1 MCRRW
6 SKSCAAA
13 AWSAICERA
22 PARPAC
28 VPFVHPPYRGATV
41 QAEIVTIGTE
51 LLLGE
56 IIDTNSAWIAQKLT
70 TIGLN
75 LYYTTTVGDNLQ
87 RITDILRHSLER
99 SQIVIATGGLGPT
112 VDDMTRQ
119 AVAAATGRELYLDE
133 SLVEEIR
140 CHFSRRGYTMTENNY
155 RQAYLPAGARIIHN
169 PVGTAPAF
177 AVEQGSHV
185 IICLPGVPFEMQ
197 YLMETEVL
205 GYLRE
210 HFGLT
215 GIIRSRTVR
224 TCGIGE
230 SAIDARIT
238 DLMNRSNPSVGT
250 RAHFGQ
256 TDVQVTAKAESEEEA
271 MALIAPVE
279 AELRQRL
286 GAFVFGIDQQTLA
299 DVVTDLLA
307 ERGLRLAVVET
318 VTQGELAQQLGN
330 ASQGKV
336 TLAGGMNLP
345 GPEAVQNTLGLAPGL
360 IEAHGY
366 PSQEVA
372 DAAALAARSAQGA
385 DLCLALIGPQDLATP
400 ESPAVYYSLALPG
413 GSTSTLLRGEP
424 RRGRTG
430 PSGRGWLINM
440 ALDMVRRHLAGFEQA

>member
-1 MCRRW
+1 MLFG
-6 SKSCAAA
+6 
-13 AWSAICERA
+13 E
-22 PARPAC
+22 
-28 VPFVHPPYRGATV
+28 FVESV
-41 QAEIVTIGTE
+41 AELAHE
-51 LLLGE
+51 
-56 IIDTNSAWIAQKLT
+56 
-70 TIGLN
+70 
-75 LYYTTTVGDNLQ
+75 
-87 RITDILRHSLER
+87 
-99 SQIVIATGGLGPT
+99 
-112 VDDMTRQ
+112 
-119 AVAAATGRELYLDE
+119 VAAGFNLAGNFGVVGCHREALGRL
-133 SLVEEIR
+133 
-140 CHFSRRGYTMTENNY
+140 
-155 RQAYLPAGARIIHN
+155 
-169 PVGTAPAF
+169 
-177 AVEQGSHV
+177 

-205 GYLRE
+205 GYLCE

-215 GIIRSRTVR
+215 GVIRSRTVR

-238 DLMNRSNPSVGT
+238 ELMNLSNPSVGT

-256 TDVQVTAKAESEEEA
+256 TDVQVTAKANSEEEA

-299 DVVTDLLA
+299 DVVTDQLA

-330 ASQGKV
+330 ASQGKT

-345 GPEAVQNTLGLAPGL
+345 GPEALQNTLGVSPEL
-360 IEAHGY
+360 IAAHGY

-372 DAAALAARSAQGA
+372 DAAALAARQAQGA
-385 DLCLALIGPQDLATP
+385 DLCLALIGPQDLSTP
-400 ESPAVYYSLALPG
+400 ESPAVYYSLALPDG
-413 GSTSTLLRGEP
+413 DGDGATLLRGEP

-440 ALDMVRRHLAGFEQA
+440 ALDMIRRHLAGFEQV